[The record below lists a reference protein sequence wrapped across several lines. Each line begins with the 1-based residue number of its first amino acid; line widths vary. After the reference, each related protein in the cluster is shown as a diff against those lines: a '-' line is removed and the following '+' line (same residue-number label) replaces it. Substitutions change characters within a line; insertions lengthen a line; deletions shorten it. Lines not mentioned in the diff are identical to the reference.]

1 MPQEISWVSLTSAPN
16 RLMAEITRG
25 LLEAAGMPV
34 MLAGESYA
42 TTYGLPEA
50 VEILVPSDRLAE
62 AQALLE
68 AETDSSAD
76 VSEAEGDDEPA

>member
-1 MPQEISWVSLTSAPN
+1 MTQEISWVSLTSAPN

-42 TTYGLPEA
+42 TTYGLPET

-68 AETDSSAD
+68 TDTGEASD
-76 VSEAEGDDEPA
+76 VDDAQE